1 MSDEHSKWMRLAIA
15 QADLARGNT
24 GDNPWVG
31 CVFVNRRGDVLGVGH
46 TRGPG
51 EAHAEVAAALDAHGR
66 GHSVIGATL
75 YSTLEPCSF
84 HGRTPA
90 CAVSIASCGVATVV
104 TGMRDP
110 HPRVNGAGVAILR
123 SAGVHV
129 IEGVCEGEVMRQLG
143 HWLLSRHPQ
152 ALVSRVRQLPAHRR
166 VEELM
171 RMYGIEQARAE
182 DVLSPRA
189 LPSRE

>member
-1 MSDEHSKWMRLAIA
+1 MSDEHLKWMRLAIA

-31 CVFVNRRGDVLGVGH
+31 CVIVNGRGDVLGVGH
-46 TRGPG
+46 TLGPG
-51 EAHAEVAAALDAHGR
+51 EAHAEVAAALDAQAR

-90 CAVSIASCGVATVV
+90 CAASIASRGIATVV

-110 HPRVNGAGVAILR
+110 HPRVNGAGVGILR

-129 IEGVCEGEVMRQLG
+129 IEGVFEAEVMRQLG
-143 HWLLSRHPQ
+143 HWVLSRHPYEM
-152 ALVSRVRQLPAHRR
+152 LTRVQQLPADRR

-171 RMYGIEQARAE
+171 RMYGIERARAE

-189 LPSRE
+189 LQARE

>member
-1 MSDEHSKWMRLAIA
+1 MSAEHSKWMRLAIA
-15 QADLARGNT
+15 QADLARGST

-31 CVFVNRRGDVLGVGH
+31 CVIVDGRGDVLGVGH
-46 TRGPG
+46 TLGPG
-51 EAHAEVAAALDAHGR
+51 EAHAEVAAALDAQTR
-66 GHSVIGATL
+66 DKSVIGATL

-90 CAVSIASCGVATVV
+90 CAVSIASRGIATVV

-129 IEGVCEGEVMRQLG
+129 IEGVCEAEIMRQLG
-143 HWLLSRHPQ
+143 QWVLSRHPHEM
-152 ALVSRVRQLPAHRR
+152 LTRVQHLPAHRR
-166 VEELM
+166 AEELM
-171 RMYGIEQARAE
+171 RMYGIEQAWAE

-189 LPSRE
+189 LPARE

>member
-1 MSDEHSKWMRLAIA
+1 MSDEHLKWMRLAIA

-31 CVFVNRRGDVLGVGH
+31 CVIVDGRGDVLGVGH
-46 TRGPG
+46 TLGPG
-51 EAHAEVAAALDAHGR
+51 EAHAEVAAALDAQARGR
-66 GHSVIGATL
+66 SVIGATL

-90 CAVSIASCGVATVV
+90 CAVSIASRGIASVV

-129 IEGVCEGEVMRQLG
+129 IERVCEAEVMRQLG
-143 HWLLSRHPQ
+143 HWVLSRHPH
-152 ALVSRVRQLPAHRR
+152 AMLTRVQQLPAHRR
-166 VEELM
+166 AQEVM
-171 RMYGIEQARAE
+171 RRY
-182 DVLSPRA
+182 
-189 LPSRE
+189 

>member
-31 CVFVNRRGDVLGVGH
+31 CVIVDGRGDVLGVGH
-46 TRGPG
+46 TLGPG
-51 EAHAEVAAALDAHGR
+51 EAHAEVAAALDAQAR

-90 CAVSIASCGVATVV
+90 CAVSIASRGIGTVV

-110 HPRVNGAGVAILR
+110 HPRVNGAGVGILR

-129 IEGVCEGEVMRQLG
+129 IEGVCEAEVMRQLG
-143 HWLLSRHPQ
+143 HWVLSRHPHEM
-152 ALVSRVRQLPAHRR
+152 LTRVQQLPADRR

-171 RMYGIEQARAE
+171 RMYGIEQTRAE
-182 DVLSPRA
+182 AVLSPHA
-189 LPSRE
+189 LPARE